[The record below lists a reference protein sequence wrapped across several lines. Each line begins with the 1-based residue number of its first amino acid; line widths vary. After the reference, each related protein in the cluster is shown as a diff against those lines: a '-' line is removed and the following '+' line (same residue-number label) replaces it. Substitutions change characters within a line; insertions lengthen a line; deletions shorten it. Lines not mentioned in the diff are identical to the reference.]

1 MPMGQGEGPPQPEP
15 AGGGEAGGG
24 AGSSQTMG
32 LYALT
37 KQIEELQRRSVSHT
51 DIEGL
56 KKEVQ
61 DLRSQNSSLVAAVK
75 SRAAA
80 GDPVA
85 GAGVAVAN
93 SEIAVSGDKA
103 VPPKGSDG
111 ALGEEAKFL
120 SALESSMATLSPLG
134 SKAPATRKSVPPK
147 VSRGAFQQRGET
159 PRPGMTPR
167 SAAPLGKKI
176 GRKPTAK
183 ETPELIERAIGKLKQ
198 RFRANGIQLPLE
210 HLQGNMY
217 SLAGQ
222 KIHLL
227 VVGGKLS
234 VRTGGG
240 HLDFLAHLSQ
250 KRLRISAFA
259 EQAAAEL
266 AEP

>member
-1 MPMGQGEGPPQPEP
+1 MV
-15 AGGGEAGGG
+15 
-24 AGSSQTMG
+24 G

-37 KQIEELQRRSVSHT
+37 KQIEELQKRSVSHT

-61 DLRSQNSSLVAAVK
+61 DLRTQNSSLAAAV
-75 SRAAA
+75 RRGAAT
-80 GDPVA
+80 GGPGA
-85 GAGVAVAN
+85 GAGVTVAS
-93 SEIAVSGDKA
+93 SETAGSGDKA

-111 ALGEEAKFL
+111 ALGEEEKFL

-147 VSRGAFQQRGET
+147 VSRGPVQLRGET
-159 PRPGMTPR
+159 PRPGTTPR
-167 SAAPLGKKI
+167 SAVPLEKKI

-183 ETPELIERAIGKLKQ
+183 ETSELIERAIRKLKQ
-198 RFRANGIQLPLE
+198 RFHANGIQLPLE

-259 EQAAAEL
+259 EQAAAEQT
-266 AEP
+266 P